1 MPPIPSMPPATP
13 ESSSWTPDAAGLARR
28 YHCAQGMVVDYAIG
42 LAIVGMFPSFLTT
55 VLVIA
60 VLLQV
65 KLLWDLARHWQFT
78 FPRNPITLIG
88 GYLNALGALG
98 VALLAWAMVI
108 LLGAWIPL
116 IDHYA
121 LSAALMSGS
130 WTLGA
135 AANQFF
141 LNGFLGRLH
150 RQEHRLKHD

>member
-1 MPPIPSMPPATP
+1 MPSEAPPLQP
-13 ESSSWTPDAAGLARR
+13 YVSEGSDLARLQR
-28 YHCAQGMVVDYAIG
+28 AGQERVVDG
-42 LAIVGMFPSFLTT
+42 AIVMGILGMFPSFLTT

-108 LLGAWIPL
+108 LLGAWVPL

-150 RQEHRLKHD
+150 RQEHRLRHD